1 MVEAKALAAQAM
13 AAAVPATVATVA
25 AATVAIMVAEAS
37 GKASKEAAPLLKCL
51 PQGHRLVL
59 DCAQYVMMRWEQYGD
74 KSRPS
79 NADPSVNVAKES
91 LVPNKLATA
100 PPQTAK
106 VSF

>member
-1 MVEAKALAAQAM
+1 MVEAKALEAKAM
-13 AAAVPATVATVA
+13 AAAVL
-25 AATVAIMVAEAS
+25 ATVAITVAEAS
-37 GKASKEAAPLLKCL
+37 GKALKEAAPLLKCL

-59 DCAQYVMMRWEQYGD
+59 DCAQYAMMRWEQYGD
-74 KSRPS
+74 KNRPS